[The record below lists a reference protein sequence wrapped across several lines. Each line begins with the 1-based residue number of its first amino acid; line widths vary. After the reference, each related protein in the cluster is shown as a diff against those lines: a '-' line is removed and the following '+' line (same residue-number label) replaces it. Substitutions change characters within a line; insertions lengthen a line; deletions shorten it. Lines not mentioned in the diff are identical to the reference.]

1 MRRFPATFMSNL
13 IIKHCNLS
21 FTYRRARFAQS
32 LLENADKVFVG
43 SGKVNWEEELG
54 GGGKKGKKKRKGKE
68 EGNKKGKK
76 EGGRK
81 KKKERK
87 KGKKK
92 KEKREG
98 GGEIKKKEKRK
109 GKKKSYPEPCIYSK
123 AFQSACTSSSLQ

>member
-54 GGGKKGKKKRKGKE
+54 GGGRKGKRKGKE
-68 EGNKKGKK
+68 KRKGIKK
-76 EGGRK
+76 ERKRGGRK

-109 GKKKSYPEPCIYSK
+109 GKKKSYPEPRIYSK

>member
-54 GGGKKGKKKRKGKE
+54 GGGGRKGKRKGKE
-68 EGNKKGKK
+68 KRKGIKK
-76 EGGRK
+76 ERKRGGRK

-92 KEKREG
+92 RKKGKG
-98 GGEIKKKEKRK
+98 GGK
-109 GKKKSYPEPCIYSK
+109 
-123 AFQSACTSSSLQ
+123 

>member
-43 SGKVNWEEELG
+43 SGEVNWEEELG
-54 GGGKKGKKKRKGKE
+54 GEGKKKRKGKE

-76 EGGRK
+76 E
-81 KKKERK
+81 
-87 KGKKK
+87 
-92 KEKREG
+92 
-98 GGEIKKKEKRK
+98 
-109 GKKKSYPEPCIYSK
+109 
-123 AFQSACTSSSLQ
+123 

>member
-1 MRRFPATFMSNL
+1 M
-13 IIKHCNLS
+13 S

-76 EGGRK
+76 EGG
-81 KKKERK
+81 
-87 KGKKK
+87 
-92 KEKREG
+92 
-98 GGEIKKKEKRK
+98 KKKEKRK
-109 GKKKSYPEPCIYSK
+109 EKRKKKKGKKGRGGGNKKKRKKEREKKILSGAMHLFKSISICVHI
-123 AFQSACTSSSLQ
+123 FITSVIIKSGNHR